1 MINHPF
7 AASHECG
14 RRLVAAGCPLDYLEN
29 LPRTSYAHRKRL
41 HVQELGGYIE
51 SRVFDEWEGRG
62 SRYLIGIR
70 LGTDLPGGIIVSN
83 WNFFPPWGNPHI
95 CWDYELR
102 DIVPAKEQFP
112 YSEFLNSPL
121 SKVLNQRRRL
131 TRGRPVEGFLCGR
144 SVESIPESIL
154 VGATACAK
162 LELVDDTGST
172 VRLDINLAVEHRT
185 ARTEKIRTN
194 EPRASIFDFPDS
206 AQCES
211 QRQNVSRPAPQ
222 ALPDSDSD
230 EATIAILK
238 SLCERLSGPRSQ
250 SSSPD

>member
-1 MINHPF
+1 MIYQPY
-7 AASHECG
+7 ASSYQCG

-29 LPRTSYAHRKRL
+29 LPRKSYAHRKRL
-41 HVQELGGYIE
+41 HVQELGGYME

-62 SRYLIGIR
+62 LRYLIGIW
-70 LGTDLPGGIIVSN
+70 LGTDLPGGAIVSN
-83 WNFFPPWGNPHI
+83 WNFFPPWGDPHI

-172 VRLDINLAVEHRT
+172 VRLDINLAVEHRI
-185 ARTEKIRTN
+185 ARIERIRAN
-194 EPRASIFDFPDS
+194 MPRASIFDFPDS
-206 AQCES
+206 EPRES
-211 QRQNVSRPAPQ
+211 PTSARPAPQ

-250 SSSPD
+250 STSPD